1 MSPELSLLFRRLL
14 RSHHRPDG
22 PDSSD
27 VEDFLNIASAA
38 SAAATSGG
46 DADDDGGAKKTP
58 LEEKR
63 ADARRCFYHAV
74 NCW

>member
-1 MSPELSLLFRRLL
+1 MSPELSEMFRRLI
-14 RSHHRPDG
+14 RSHR

-27 VEDFLNIASAA
+27 VEEFLNIASAA

-46 DADDDGGAKKTP
+46 DADDGQAKKTP
-58 LEEKR
+58 LGEKR